1 MVSPMK
7 ELVKSLLFRT
17 SEPTVVRECRRCGT
31 QLPASATRCPQCKT
45 DTISEY
51 KIK

>member
-1 MVSPMK
+1 MK
-7 ELVKSLLFRT
+7 ELFKSLLFRT
-17 SEPTVVRECRRCGT
+17 SESTVVRECRRCGT
-31 QLPASATRCPQCKT
+31 EVSASDTCCPQCEA